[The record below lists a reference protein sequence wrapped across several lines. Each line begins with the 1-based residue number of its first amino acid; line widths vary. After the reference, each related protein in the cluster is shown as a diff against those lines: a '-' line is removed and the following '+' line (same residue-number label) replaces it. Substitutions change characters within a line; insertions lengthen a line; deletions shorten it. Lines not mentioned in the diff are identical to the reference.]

1 MLRGCDVMNEPLAI
15 SLRPSKLDDVIGQS
29 HLIGKDK
36 ILRNL
41 VDNKKIFSMFLYG
54 KPGIGK
60 TTIAMAI
67 VQELNLKHRF
77 LNAVIN
83 NKKDFD
89 VVVEEAKMFGGLVV
103 IMDEIHRLNKDKQDL
118 LLPYLE
124 SGLITLIGMTTSN
137 PYHKINPAIR
147 SRCQI
152 FELKEL
158 TSDDV
163 VYAINKINKEKLFEE
178 ILKLK
183 DLYDFLEIVPI
194 SGLKGNN
201 TDELVKSIKK
211 HLPDDIKYFE
221 DDTIT
226 NTDETFM
233 IGEIIREKVLNLTK
247 EEVPHSVTC
256 LVENIEFKKGVANI
270 NALIIVDRKN
280 LKKIIIGKNGS
291 MLKKIGTLARKDIES
306 YLNMKVYLELYVK
319 TIENWKNKEE
329 IFDFLKITEKD
340 L

>member
-1 MLRGCDVMNEPLAI
+1 MKSGFVSIVGRPNVGKSTLLNKLINKKLAITSDKVGTTRNNIYGIYNEPDTQI
-15 SLRPSKLDDVIGQS
+15 
-29 HLIGKDK
+29 
-36 ILRNL
+36 
-41 VDNKKIFSMFLYG
+41 IFIDT
-54 KPGIGK
+54 PGIGK
-60 TTIAMAI
+60 
-67 VQELNLKHRF
+67 
-77 LNAVIN
+77 AVDKLGATL
-83 NKKDFD
+83 NKKAYSSFENDLVLFLVD
-89 VVVEEAKMFGGLVV
+89 IASGFGKNDEKILERLKQENKKVILV
-103 IMDEIHRLNKDKQDL
+103 LNKID
-118 LLPYLE
+118 
-124 SGLITLIGMTTSN
+124 
-137 PYHKINPAIR
+137 
-147 SRCQI
+147 
-152 FELKEL
+152 
-158 TSDDV
+158 
-163 VYAINKINKEKLFEE
+163 KINKENLFEE

-201 TDELVKSIKK
+201 TDELVKAIKK

>member
-1 MLRGCDVMNEPLAI
+1 MRSGFVSIVGRPNVGKSTLLNKLINKKLAI
-15 SLRPSKLDDVIGQS
+15 TS
-29 HLIGKDK
+29 DK
-36 ILRNL
+36 VGTTRNNIYGIYNEE
-41 VDNKKIFSMFLYG
+41 DTQIIFIDT
-54 KPGIGK
+54 PGIGK
-60 TTIAMAI
+60 
-67 VQELNLKHRF
+67 
-77 LNAVIN
+77 AVDKLGATL
-83 NKKDFD
+83 NKKAYSSFENDLVLFLVD
-89 VVVEEAKMFGGLVV
+89 IASGFGKNDERILERLKQEDKKVILV
-103 IMDEIHRLNKDKQDL
+103 LNKID
-118 LLPYLE
+118 
-124 SGLITLIGMTTSN
+124 
-137 PYHKINPAIR
+137 R
-147 SRCQI
+147 
-152 FELKEL
+152 
-158 TSDDV
+158 
-163 VYAINKINKEKLFEE
+163 INKEKLFEE

-201 TDELVKSIKK
+201 TDELIKAIKK
-211 HLPDDIKYFE
+211 HLPDDIKYFD

-226 NTDETFM
+226 NTDDAFM

-256 LVENIEFKKGVANI
+256 LVESIEFKKGIANI

-291 MLKKIGTLARKDIES
+291 MLKKIGTLARCDIES

>member
-1 MLRGCDVMNEPLAI
+1 MKSGFVSIVGRPNVGKSTLLNKLINKKLAI
-15 SLRPSKLDDVIGQS
+15 TS
-29 HLIGKDK
+29 DK
-36 ILRNL
+36 VGTTRNNIYGIYNEE
-41 VDNKKIFSMFLYG
+41 DTQIIFIDT
-54 KPGIGK
+54 PGIGK
-60 TTIAMAI
+60 TVDKLGAT
-67 VQELNLKHRF
+67 L
-77 LNAVIN
+77 
-83 NKKDFD
+83 NKKAYSSFENDLVLFLVD
-89 VVVEEAKMFGGLVV
+89 IASGFGKNDEKILERLKQENKKVILV
-103 IMDEIHRLNKDKQDL
+103 LNKID
-118 LLPYLE
+118 
-124 SGLITLIGMTTSN
+124 
-137 PYHKINPAIR
+137 
-147 SRCQI
+147 
-152 FELKEL
+152 
-158 TSDDV
+158 
-163 VYAINKINKEKLFEE
+163 KINKEKLFEE

-201 TDELVKSIKK
+201 TDELVKAIKK
-211 HLPDDIKYFE
+211 HLPDDIKYF
-221 DDTIT
+221 DNDIIT

-256 LVENIEFKKGVANI
+256 LVENIEFKKGIANI
-270 NALIIVDRKN
+270 NGLIIVDRKN

-291 MLKKIGTLARKDIES
+291 MLKRIGTLARKDIES

>member
-1 MLRGCDVMNEPLAI
+1 MKSGFVSIVGRPNEGKSTLLNKLINKKLAITSDKVGTTRNNIYGIYNEPDTQI
-15 SLRPSKLDDVIGQS
+15 
-29 HLIGKDK
+29 
-36 ILRNL
+36 
-41 VDNKKIFSMFLYG
+41 IFIDT
-54 KPGIGK
+54 PGIGK
-60 TTIAMAI
+60 
-67 VQELNLKHRF
+67 
-77 LNAVIN
+77 AVDKLGATL
-83 NKKDFD
+83 NKKAYSSFENDLVLFLVD
-89 VVVEEAKMFGGLVV
+89 IASGFGKNDEKILERLKQENKKVILV
-103 IMDEIHRLNKDKQDL
+103 LNKID
-118 LLPYLE
+118 
-124 SGLITLIGMTTSN
+124 
-137 PYHKINPAIR
+137 
-147 SRCQI
+147 
-152 FELKEL
+152 
-158 TSDDV
+158 
-163 VYAINKINKEKLFEE
+163 KINKEKLFEE

-201 TDELVKSIKK
+201 TDELVKAIKK

>member
-1 MLRGCDVMNEPLAI
+1 MKSGFVSIVGRPNVGKSTLLNKLINKKLAI
-15 SLRPSKLDDVIGQS
+15 TS
-29 HLIGKDK
+29 DK
-36 ILRNL
+36 VGTTRN
-41 VDNKKIFSMFLYG
+41 NIYGIYNEENTQIIFIDT
-54 KPGIGK
+54 PGIGK
-60 TTIAMAI
+60 
-67 VQELNLKHRF
+67 
-77 LNAVIN
+77 AVDKLGATL
-83 NKKDFD
+83 NKKAYSSFENDLVLFLVD
-89 VVVEEAKMFGGLVV
+89 IASGFGKNDEKILERLKQENKKVILV
-103 IMDEIHRLNKDKQDL
+103 LNKID
-118 LLPYLE
+118 
-124 SGLITLIGMTTSN
+124 
-137 PYHKINPAIR
+137 
-147 SRCQI
+147 
-152 FELKEL
+152 
-158 TSDDV
+158 
-163 VYAINKINKEKLFEE
+163 KINKEKLFEE

-201 TDELVKSIKK
+201 TDELVKAIKK
-211 HLPDDIKYFE
+211 HLPDDIKYF
-221 DDTIT
+221 DNDIIT

-256 LVENIEFKKGVANI
+256 LVENIEFKKGIANI
-270 NALIIVDRKN
+270 NGLIIVDRKN

>member
-1 MLRGCDVMNEPLAI
+1 MRSGFVSIVGRPNVGKSTLLNKLINKKLAI
-15 SLRPSKLDDVIGQS
+15 TS
-29 HLIGKDK
+29 DK
-36 ILRNL
+36 VGTTRNNIYGIYNEE
-41 VDNKKIFSMFLYG
+41 DTQIIFIDT
-54 KPGIGK
+54 PGIGK
-60 TTIAMAI
+60 
-67 VQELNLKHRF
+67 
-77 LNAVIN
+77 AVDKLGATL
-83 NKKDFD
+83 NKKAYSSLENDLVLFLVD
-89 VVVEEAKMFGGLVV
+89 IASGFGKNDEKILDRLKQENKKVILV
-103 IMDEIHRLNKDKQDL
+103 LNKID
-118 LLPYLE
+118 
-124 SGLITLIGMTTSN
+124 
-137 PYHKINPAIR
+137 
-147 SRCQI
+147 
-152 FELKEL
+152 
-158 TSDDV
+158 
-163 VYAINKINKEKLFEE
+163 KINKEKLFEE

-183 DLYDFLEIVPI
+183 NLYDFLEIVPI

-201 TDELVKSIKK
+201 TDELVKTIKK
-211 HLPDDIKYFE
+211 HLPDDIKYF
-221 DDTIT
+221 DDDIIT
-226 NTDETFM
+226 NTDEVFM

-291 MLKKIGTLARKDIES
+291 MLKRIGTLARKDIES

>member
-1 MLRGCDVMNEPLAI
+1 MKSGFVSIVGRPNVGKSTLLNKLINKKLAI
-15 SLRPSKLDDVIGQS
+15 TS
-29 HLIGKDK
+29 DK
-36 ILRNL
+36 VGTTRNNIYGIYNEE
-41 VDNKKIFSMFLYG
+41 DTQIIFIDT
-54 KPGIGK
+54 PGIGK
-60 TTIAMAI
+60 
-67 VQELNLKHRF
+67 
-77 LNAVIN
+77 AVDKLGATL
-83 NKKDFD
+83 NKKAYSSLENDLVLFLVD
-89 VVVEEAKMFGGLVV
+89 IASGFGKNDEKILDRLKQENKKVILV
-103 IMDEIHRLNKDKQDL
+103 LNKID
-118 LLPYLE
+118 
-124 SGLITLIGMTTSN
+124 
-137 PYHKINPAIR
+137 
-147 SRCQI
+147 
-152 FELKEL
+152 
-158 TSDDV
+158 
-163 VYAINKINKEKLFEE
+163 KINKEKLFEE

-201 TDELVKSIKK
+201 TDELVKTIKK
-211 HLPDDIKYFE
+211 HLPDDIKYF
-221 DDTIT
+221 DNDIIT
-226 NTDETFM
+226 NTDEVFM

-291 MLKKIGTLARKDIES
+291 MLKRIGTLARKDIES

>member
-1 MLRGCDVMNEPLAI
+1 MKSGFVSIVGRPNVGKSTLLNKLINKKLAI
-15 SLRPSKLDDVIGQS
+15 TS
-29 HLIGKDK
+29 DK
-36 ILRNL
+36 VGTTRNNIYGIYNEE
-41 VDNKKIFSMFLYG
+41 DTQIIFIDT
-54 KPGIGK
+54 PGIGK
-60 TTIAMAI
+60 AI
-67 VQELNLKHRF
+67 DKLGATL
-77 LNAVIN
+77 
-83 NKKDFD
+83 NKKAYSSLENDLVLFLVD
-89 VVVEEAKMFGGLVV
+89 IASGFGKNDEKILERLKQENKKVILV
-103 IMDEIHRLNKDKQDL
+103 LNKID
-118 LLPYLE
+118 
-124 SGLITLIGMTTSN
+124 
-137 PYHKINPAIR
+137 
-147 SRCQI
+147 
-152 FELKEL
+152 
-158 TSDDV
+158 
-163 VYAINKINKEKLFEE
+163 KINKEKLFEE

-201 TDELVKSIKK
+201 TDELVKAIKK
-211 HLPDDIKYFE
+211 HLPDDIKYF
-221 DDTIT
+221 DNDIIT
-226 NTDETFM
+226 NTDESFM

-256 LVENIEFKKGVANI
+256 LVENIEFKKGIANI
-270 NALIIVDRKN
+270 NGLIIVDRKN

>member
-1 MLRGCDVMNEPLAI
+1 MKSGFVSIVGRPNVGKSTLLNKLINKKLAI
-15 SLRPSKLDDVIGQS
+15 TS
-29 HLIGKDK
+29 DK
-36 ILRNL
+36 VGTTRNNIYGIYNEE
-41 VDNKKIFSMFLYG
+41 DTQIIFIDT
-54 KPGIGK
+54 PGIGK
-60 TTIAMAI
+60 
-67 VQELNLKHRF
+67 
-77 LNAVIN
+77 AVDKLGATL
-83 NKKDFD
+83 NKKAYSSFENDLVLFLVD
-89 VVVEEAKMFGGLVV
+89 MASGFGKNDEKILERLKQENKKVILV
-103 IMDEIHRLNKDKQDL
+103 LNKID
-118 LLPYLE
+118 
-124 SGLITLIGMTTSN
+124 
-137 PYHKINPAIR
+137 
-147 SRCQI
+147 
-152 FELKEL
+152 
-158 TSDDV
+158 
-163 VYAINKINKEKLFEE
+163 KINKEKLFEE

-201 TDELVKSIKK
+201 TDELVKAIKK
-211 HLPDDIKYFE
+211 HLPDDIKYF
-221 DDTIT
+221 DNDIIT

-256 LVENIEFKKGVANI
+256 LVENIEFKKGIANI
-270 NALIIVDRKN
+270 NGLIIVDRKN

-291 MLKKIGTLARKDIES
+291 MLKRIGTLARKDIES